1 MSAHDYLI
9 EWRGPRAVVRMPAEI
24 DVTNAD
30 QARAALVAATGQR
43 PAVLIIDMSETT
55 FCDSAGVA
63 AIVISYRQAA
73 GAGTRFRLVTTKVER
88 ILQLTG
94 IAELMPIDAS
104 LDAALAATE
113 G

>member
-1 MSAHDYLI
+1 MSADDYLI

-30 QARAALVAATGQR
+30 HARAALLAASGQR

-73 GAGTRFRLVTTKVER
+73 PAGTRFRIVATQVKR

-94 IAELMPIDAS
+94 ISELMPIDTS
-104 LDAALAATE
+104 LEAALAATE